1 MNTALWIFQVFWG
14 AFFSITGFGK
24 VSCYKPA
31 LWNQA
36 RQEVPWFSAAPSRP
50 VHLHGL

>member
-1 MNTALWIFQVFWG
+1 VLWG

-24 VSCYKPA
+24 VSFYRPA

-36 RQEVPWFSAAPSRP
+36 RQEVRWFSVVPEDLFISNGA
-50 VHLHGL
+50 L